1 MLRQGESVLPAVDER
16 KEIARLLRDLAPAKR
31 LAWLKWC
38 CDQVSTP
45 AARTGVVRR
54 DGSADAVFWD
64 AMTLF
69 WGSGLTMQR
78 AGQRLVEIVRGR
90 A

>member
-1 MLRQGESVLPAVDER
+1 MLRQDGILPAVDER
-16 KEIARLLRDLAPAKR
+16 KEIARLLRDLSPAKR

-38 CDQVSTP
+38 CQQVSTP
-45 AARTGVVRR
+45 AAQTGVVKS

-69 WGSGLTMQR
+69 WGGGLSMTR
-78 AGQRLVEIVRGR
+78 AGERLVEIVRGR